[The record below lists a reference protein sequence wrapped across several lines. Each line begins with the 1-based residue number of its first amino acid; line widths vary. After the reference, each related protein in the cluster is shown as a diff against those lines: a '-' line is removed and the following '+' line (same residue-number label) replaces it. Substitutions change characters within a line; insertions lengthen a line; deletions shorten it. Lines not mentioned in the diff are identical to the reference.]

1 MVKWKEMSSKLGE
14 GLADN
19 ITTNTCTAV
28 DYVAI
33 ELYVLALASKLKF
46 TASGRSK
53 T

>member
-1 MVKWKEMSSKLGE
+1 MVKWKEMSSNLGE